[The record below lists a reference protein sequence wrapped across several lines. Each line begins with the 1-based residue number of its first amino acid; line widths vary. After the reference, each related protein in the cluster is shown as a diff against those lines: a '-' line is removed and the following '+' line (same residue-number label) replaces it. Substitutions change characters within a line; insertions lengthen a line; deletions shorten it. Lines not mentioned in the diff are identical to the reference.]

1 MNGIEQMTK
10 ALCRSVDNLNELHF
24 DDLSRFLQKQ
34 LYKNSLTSYVVDSQH
49 KKTNA
54 INSILLFDINA
65 DSLQAYLA
73 SKKIYVSV
81 GHSACAD
88 NNDYRVLA
96 ACNIPSEYAPHAIR
110 VSFSNA
116 TTKRDI
122 KKLVKYIRKYKS
134 LYTG

>member
-1 MNGIEQMTK
+1 M
-10 ALCRSVDNLNELHF
+10 
-24 DDLSRFLQKQ
+24 QKQ
-34 LYKNSLTSYVVDSQH
+34 LYKNSLTSYVIDYQH

-65 DSLQAYLA
+65 DSLQSYLA

-88 NNDYRVLA
+88 DKDYRVLA
-96 ACNIPSEYAPHAIR
+96 ACNIPSEYASNVIR
-110 VSFSNA
+110 VSFSNV

-134 LYTG
+134 LYAG